1 MLATLYWLSIICKS
15 QSVVHIS
22 GSRIYRQ
29 IGFSRWI
36 ISFDLTKCF
45 VVLSSR
51 RVFLFTTFLGH
62 LDFYIAKFQ
71 DSYNFFFLAWYLGIE
86 WPSDCLQKVVV
97 NASSSTCLQI
107 LLHSKN
113 RNLGE
118 RVVWNTVVQYWN
130 SFARSRILTPKGM
143 ERKTVPDIGFSFF
156 AITVFLEK
164 GSNCLC
170 SIKNFKDHNK
180 WKIQILKWNT
190 PANGQQHFLWLT
202 WKLSFSQLFSLVLLL
217 RKYKETVKMPALL
230 F

>member
-22 GSRIYRQ
+22 GIRIYRQ

-143 ERKTVPDIGFSFF
+143 ERKTVPDIGFSPSFSYMELTLASWSLLLLSRYF
-156 AITVFLEK
+156 WKKDQIAFVQSRI
-164 GSNCLC
+164 
-170 SIKNFKDHNK
+170 FKDHNK
-180 WKIQILKWNT
+180 LTIQVLKWNK
-190 PANGQQHFLWLT
+190 PANG
-202 WKLSFSQLFSLVLLL
+202 
-217 RKYKETVKMPALL
+217 
-230 F
+230 